1 MNCGKFLHIFQK
13 NANTN
18 FMINY
23 YKRSLKEFKRYVK
36 NNPKVN
42 RDEWDNYA
50 HNNCLFSAF
59 TLACHK
65 NAYSFKELIRKI

>member
-23 YKRSLKEFKRYVK
+23 YKRSLKEFKKYVK
-36 NNPKVN
+36 NNPKVTIKQ
-42 RDEWDNYA
+42 WDNYA

-65 NAYSFKELIRKI
+65 EAYSFKELIRKI